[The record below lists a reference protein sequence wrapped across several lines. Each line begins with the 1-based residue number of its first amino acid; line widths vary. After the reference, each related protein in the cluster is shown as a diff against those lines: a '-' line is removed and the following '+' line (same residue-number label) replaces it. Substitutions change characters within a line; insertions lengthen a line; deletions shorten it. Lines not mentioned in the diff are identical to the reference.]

1 MPLPSSGPISIGDI
15 RDELQTSNG
24 SLGDLS
30 DLAGFSRPD
39 AMSEFYD
46 YSAYTLEYSGLSAD
60 SPCNSAIYNI
70 YQNVGDLLYYASDDG
85 GSIYDLAYSIS
96 SAYFIY
102 SYYDSFFDAYVYN
115 EYEVNAASSTFTY
128 IGDTLSFCAPS

>member
-1 MPLPSSGPISIGDI
+1 MALPSSGQISIDNI

-30 DLAGFSRPD
+30 NTAGFSRPD
-39 AMSEFYD
+39 AMSDFYN
-46 YSAYTLEYSGLSAD
+46 YSAYQLEYAGLSAG

-70 YQNVGDLLYYASDDG
+70 YQNVGDSLYYASDDG
-85 GSIYDLAYSIS
+85 GSTYDLAYSIS
-96 SAYFIY
+96 EYYFIY
-102 SYYDSFFDAYVYN
+102 DYYDSFFDAYVYQ

-128 IGDTLSFCAPS
+128 IGNTLSFCAPS